1 MKRSAW
7 LGLKESIKDMGV
19 GHKKNLPVMPCPPSH
34 INTATNAITEKQV
47 SESMSVEDIWS
58 GIFLLHLF

>member
-47 SESMSVEDIWS
+47 SESMSVEDI
-58 GIFLLHLF
+58 